1 MRRAHVA
8 HTVSDMT
15 TRLTTISRFVLLAG
29 FAYVGFYIF
38 GIVMDVFAP
47 GDIPLFTVIAFV
59 VVVGGVLHLL
69 RARRAVEE
77 EDPEDRR
84 ERMREQ
90 HELSERRG
98 FEDPEPRACRSR
110 R

>member
-1 MRRAHVA
+1 MRRAQAA

-15 TRLTTISRFVLLAG
+15 TRLTTISRLVLLAG
-29 FAYVGFYIF
+29 FAYLGFYVF
-38 GIVMDVFAP
+38 GVVMNVFAP

-59 VVVGGVLHLL
+59 VVIAGVVHLL

-90 HELSERRG
+90 HELRQRRG
-98 FEDPEPRACRSR
+98 F
-110 R
+110 